1 MRLNKKLLR
10 GCGVAVLVVT
20 AVIGGA
26 PQAGAAARAT
36 DNSCPSGSVP
46 PAGFTDVPADD
57 VHHDAVD
64 CMVWWHVANGTGAH
78 TYNPAGQ
85 VNRGQMASFL
95 ARMIDAT
102 TKVLPP

>member
-10 GCGVAVLVVT
+10 GCGAAMLVAT
-20 AVIGGA
+20 AVIGGGPPA
-26 PQAGAAARAT
+26 GGAGGAAQPPRPRGA
-36 DNSCPSGSVP
+36 GP

-95 ARMIDAT
+95 ARMI
-102 TKVLPP
+102 